1 MKKLYVILIFIIIQ
15 TLAFAQSEN
24 KNTITQDSLLTVLGS
39 KNTLSVDFSIDEK
52 QNDSLKITIHSFSYK
67 DKTVQQ
73 FSFILKKEDDKY
85 SVKNVVALTADNK
98 KINII
103 EASLS
108 NLDGLSSD
116 EKPVLY
122 MKYKPGK
129 MPFSITLTK
138 K

>member
-73 FSFILKKEDDKY
+73 FSFILEKDDDKY

-129 MPFSITLTK
+129 MPFAITLSK

>member
-67 DKTVQQ
+67 DKNVQQ
-73 FSFILKKEDDKY
+73 FSFILIKDDDKY

-103 EASLS
+103 EASFS

>member
-67 DKTVQQ
+67 DKNVQQ
-73 FSFILKKEDDKY
+73 FSFILIKDDDKY
-85 SVKNVVALTADNK
+85 SVKNAVALTADNK